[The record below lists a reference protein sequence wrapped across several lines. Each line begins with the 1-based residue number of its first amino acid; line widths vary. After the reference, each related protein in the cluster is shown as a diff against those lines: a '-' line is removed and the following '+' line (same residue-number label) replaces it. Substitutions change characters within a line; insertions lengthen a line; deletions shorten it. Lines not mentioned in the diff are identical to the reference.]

1 MPPVRRFAK
10 EEIIDIAYNIVK
22 DEGLQALNARR
33 LAKELNSSVQ
43 IIYHNFSDMNEL
55 HKEVYEKIANKYQDT
70 LRNATDSDKP
80 YLAKGIAYV
89 KFAREYPE
97 FYKIIFMQESRK
109 KIEEFIEMDI
119 DTSENVMKSITE
131 KFDIS
136 EADLMDFHIKV
147 WIFTHGLAC
156 LIATNTIKFSDD
168 EIRKLLMETVQEMF
182 RGYSV
187 KKERGKRWITL
198 LR

>member
-187 KKERGKRWITL
+187 KKERGKR
-198 LR
+198 